1 LPRIHEGLVERLL
14 ATLVRVVDPS
24 NATEAEQGAV
34 EDEVMEAMKTALLVG
49 SRYSQEGQYQQIGC

>member
-1 LPRIHEGLVERLL
+1 MERLL